1 MPATSGHFC
10 LGKFQRKVKKFEMM
24 SRLEVNMKTRHQINF
39 RSTENELRFIADAAR
54 IAGMSKTDF
63 IFSAATEAAKKI
75 GLDPEKYFVSEA
87 KATPQ
92 NTGAGFFSHEVDQK
106 VHNGVGQGAG
116 AGRGAIAKQRP
127 LGSGKAKL

>member
-1 MPATSGHFC
+1 
-10 LGKFQRKVKKFEMM
+10 
-24 SRLEVNMKTRHQINF
+24 MKTRHQINF

-92 NTGAGFFSHEVDQK
+92 NTGAKAFLAPKEIKKLTAEQAS
-106 VHNGVGQGAG
+106 AG